1 MERKLPDTVYPTD
14 RTNTIIE
21 VATPTLPVIIA
32 AMSPRRLYCPDLK
45 EGLNLLPPEESH
57 HAVSSLRAKAGDE
70 FVVFDGRGREARA
83 RVERVT
89 RRQTQ
94 VVVERIT
101 ERPFDLLHRITL
113 AVAMTKAHRQG
124 YLIEKCTELGAA
136 AFWPILAERSVVRC
150 ELRAPRLTGRGADPS
165 AAVDKWSRRAV
176 EAAKQSARAWV
187 PTVESPQTFARAIA
201 RIGEFSAAAI
211 ADPDSSATPFT
222 DFLRNHGEGS
232 TLLVFVGPEGGW
244 SEGECRAA
252 VGAGAVRIRLS
263 PTILRSETAAVAVCA
278 AAALYSA
285 SNETME

>member
-1 MERKLPDTVYPTD
+1 M
-14 RTNTIIE
+14 
-21 VATPTLPVIIA
+21 VIIA
-32 AMSPRRLYCPDLK
+32 RMSPRRLYCPDLK
-45 EGLNLLPPEESH
+45 EGLNILPPEESH

-70 FVVFDGRGREARA
+70 FVVFDGRGREAAA

-136 AFWPILAERSVVRC
+136 AFWPIVAERSVVRC
-150 ELRAPRLTGRGADPS
+150 ALRPPRLTGRDSPSSVGSSDGADPS
-165 AAVDKWSRRAV
+165 AAVDKWSRRAI

-187 PTVESPQTFARAIA
+187 PTVETPQNFSGALARV
-201 RIGEFSAAAI
+201 GEFSAVAI
-211 ADPDSSATPFT
+211 ADPDSSAAPFIL
-222 DFLRNHGEGS
+222 FLRDHGEGS
-232 TLLVFVGPEGGW
+232 SLLVFVGPEGGW

-252 VGAGAVRIRLS
+252 KDAGAVSVKLS
-263 PTILRSETAAVAVCA
+263 PTVLRSETAAVAVCA

-285 SNETME
+285 SNTTATQPT

>member
-1 MERKLPDTVYPTD
+1 V
-14 RTNTIIE
+14 
-21 VATPTLPVIIA
+21 
-32 AMSPRRLYCPDLK
+32 
-45 EGLNLLPPEESH
+45 
-57 HAVSSLRAKAGDE
+57 GDE
-70 FVVFDGRGREARA
+70 FVVFDGRGREAA
-83 RVERVT
+83 AQAELVT
-89 RRQTQ
+89 RRQVQ

-136 AFWPILAERSVVRC
+136 AFWPILADRSVAKPA
-150 ELRAPRLTGRGADPS
+150 L

-187 PTVESPQTFARAIA
+187 PTVEAPQTFAAAIA

-211 ADPDSSATPFT
+211 ADPASSATPFT
-222 DFLRNHGEGS
+222 MFLSNHGEGS
-232 TLLVFVGPEGGW
+232 TVLVFVGPEGGW

-252 VGAGAVRIRLS
+252 LDAGVVSIRLA

-278 AAALYSA
+278 AAALQSA
-285 SNETME
+285 SNTTVTVCPRIPSP

>member
-1 MERKLPDTVYPTD
+1 MDK
-14 RTNTIIE
+14 
-21 VATPTLPVIIA
+21 VATPTPTVIIA
-32 AMSPRRLYCPDLK
+32 AMSSHRFYCPDLK
-45 EGLNLLPPEESH
+45 EGINLLPPEESH
-57 HAVSSLRAKAGDE
+57 HAVSSLRAKAGYE
-70 FVVFDGRGREARA
+70 FVVCDGRGREAAA

-89 RRQTQ
+89 RRQVH

-136 AFWPILAERSVVRC
+136 AFWPILAERSV
-150 ELRAPRLTGRGADPS
+150 AKPTS
-165 AAVDKWSRRAV
+165 TAVDKWSRRAV

-187 PTVESPQTFARAIA
+187 PTVEAPQTFAEAVA

-222 DFLRNHGEGS
+222 LFLGNHGEGS

-252 VGAGAVRIRLS
+252 AGAGAVFVKLS
-263 PTILRSETAAVAVCA
+263 PTVLRSETAAVTVCA
-278 AAALYSA
+278 AAALHSVSIVA
-285 SNETME
+285 F

>member
-1 MERKLPDTVYPTD
+1 MDK
-14 RTNTIIE
+14 
-21 VATPTLPVIIA
+21 VARPASAVIIA
-32 AMSPRRLYCPDLK
+32 VMSPHRLYCSDLNV
-45 EGLNLLPPEESH
+45 GLNLLPPEESH

-89 RRQTQ
+89 RRQVQ

-150 ELRAPRLTGRGADPS
+150 KLPAPRLTGRGADPS
-165 AAVDKWSRRAV
+165 AAVDKWSRRAI

-187 PTVESPQTFARAIA
+187 PTVEASQTFAGVLA

-211 ADPDSSATPFT
+211 ADLDSSATPFT
-222 DFLRNHGEGS
+222 VFLRNHGAGS

-244 SEGECRAA
+244 SDREYRAA
-252 VGAGAVRIRLS
+252 IAAGAASIRLS
-263 PTILRSETAAVAVCA
+263 PTVLRSETAAVAVCA
-278 AAALYSA
+278 AAALHSA
-285 SNETME
+285 SNANAIQPTL

>member
-1 MERKLPDTVYPTD
+1 MFIDPWASID
-14 RTNTIIE
+14 E
-21 VATPTLPVIIA
+21 VATPTPAVIIM
-32 AMSPRRLYCPDLK
+32 AMSSRRLYCPDLK
-45 EGLNLLPPEESH
+45 EGLNCLPPEESH

-70 FVVFDGRGREARA
+70 FTVFDGRGHEARVQ
-83 RVERVT
+83 VERVT
-89 RRQTQ
+89 RRQIQ

-101 ERPFDLLHRITL
+101 ERPFELLHRITL

-150 ELRAPRLTGRGADPS
+150 ALHAPRLTGRGADPAS

-187 PTVESPQTFARAIA
+187 PMVEAPQTFAGAVA

-211 ADPDSSATPFT
+211 AHPDSSATPFT
-222 DFLRNHGEGS
+222 LFLSNHQEGS

-244 SEGECRAA
+244 SEGESRAA
-252 VGAGAVRIRLS
+252 IVAGAVSIRLS

-285 SNETME
+285 SNETMR

>member
-1 MERKLPDTVYPTD
+1 MDK
-14 RTNTIIE
+14 
-21 VATPTLPVIIA
+21 VATPTLSVIIA
-32 AMSPRRLYCPDLK
+32 AMSPRRLYCSDLK

-57 HAVSSLRAKAGDE
+57 HAVSSLRARAGDE
-70 FVVFDGRGREARA
+70 FVVFDGRGREASA

-150 ELRAPRLTGRGADPS
+150 VLRAPRLTGRGADPAS

-187 PTVESPQTFARAIA
+187 PTVEAPQTFTQAVA

-211 ADPDSSATPFT
+211 ADPDPAGAAFNR
-222 DFLRNHGEGS
+222 FLSHHAPGGS
-232 TLLVFVGPEGGW
+232 VLVFVGPEGGW
-244 SEGECRAA
+244 SESECREA

-263 PTILRSETAAVAVCA
+263 PTVLRSETAAVAVCA

-285 SNETME
+285 SNETMK

>member
-1 MERKLPDTVYPTD
+1 MD
-14 RTNTIIE
+14 E
-21 VATPTLPVIIA
+21 VATHTLSAIITV
-32 AMSPRRLYCPDLK
+32 MSPRRLYCPDLK

-57 HAVSSLRAKAGDE
+57 HALSSLRARAGDE

-101 ERPFDLLHRITL
+101 ERPFDLLLRITL

-124 YLIEKCTELGAA
+124 YLIEKCTELGVA
-136 AFWPILAERSVVRC
+136 AFWPILAERSVVRYV
-150 ELRAPRLTGRGADPS
+150 LRAPRLTGRGADPAS

-187 PTVESPQTFARAIA
+187 PAVEAPQTFVQAVA

-211 ADPDSSATPFT
+211 AHPDSSATPFT
-222 DFLRNHGEGS
+222 LFLSKHGEGS

-244 SEGECRAA
+244 SESECREA
-252 VGAGAVRIRLS
+252 VAAGAVSIRLS
-263 PTILRSETAAVAVCA
+263 PTVLRSETAAVTVYA
-278 AAALYSA
+278 AAALYSV
-285 SNETME
+285 SNANTTQSTLETPPPERSVV

>member
-1 MERKLPDTVYPTD
+1 MD
-14 RTNTIIE
+14 E
-21 VATPTLPVIIA
+21 VATHTLSAIITV
-32 AMSPRRLYCPDLK
+32 MSPRRLYCPDLK

-57 HAVSSLRAKAGDE
+57 HALSSLRARAGDE

-136 AFWPILAERSVVRC
+136 AFWPILAERSVVRP
-150 ELRAPRLTGRGADPS
+150 AS

-176 EAAKQSARAWV
+176 EAVKQSARAWV
-187 PTVESPQTFARAIA
+187 PAVEAPQTFVQAVA
-201 RIGEFSAAAI
+201 RIGEFSASAI
-211 ADPDSSATPFT
+211 ADPDSSATPFIV
-222 DFLRNHGEGS
+222 FLSNHGEGS
-232 TLLVFVGPEGGW
+232 SLLAFVGPEGGW
-244 SEGECRAA
+244 SESECRAA
-252 VGAGAVRIRLS
+252 VAAGAISIRLS
-263 PTILRSETAAVAVCA
+263 PTVLRSETAAVTVCA
-278 AAALYSA
+278 AAALYSV
-285 SNETME
+285 SNANTTQSTLETPPPERSVV